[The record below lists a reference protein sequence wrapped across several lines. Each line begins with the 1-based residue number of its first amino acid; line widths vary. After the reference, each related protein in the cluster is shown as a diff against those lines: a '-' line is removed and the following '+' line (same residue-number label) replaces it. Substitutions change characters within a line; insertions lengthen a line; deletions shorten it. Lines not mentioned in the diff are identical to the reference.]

1 MGDIGSLPPA
11 YRILPGQPGSRS
23 GESSKAPQRKPDEE
37 RREQHKQP
45 KPRKDDGAK
54 IDEYA

>member
-11 YRILPGQPGSRS
+11 YRILPGQPGARP
-23 GESSKAPQRKPDEE
+23 GEGNKAPQRKPDSE
-37 RREQHKQP
+37 HKDRKDKR
-45 KPRKDDGAK
+45 KPRKDDGSQ

>member
-11 YRILPGQPGSRS
+11 YRILPGQPGSRP
-23 GESSKAPQRKPDEE
+23 GEGNKAPLRKPDNEN
-37 RREQHKQP
+37 RQQQDKR
-45 KPRKDDGAK
+45 KPRKDDGST